1 VGVVSNIDDDY
12 LDPMIERADLAEL
25 LHDWTS
31 SEEARSCKP
40 HDAIYRLA
48 CAKAGV
54 DPERV
59 LFVGD
64 SPEQDVAGARA
75 LGMVTALIREEGAPP
90 PGSGVGARAEP
101 HHEIVKLAEVL
112 PLALR

>member
-12 LDPMIERADLAEL
+12 LDPMIERAGLADL

-54 DPERV
+54 APERV

-90 PGSGVGARAEP
+90 PGSGVGARGEP
-101 HHEIVKLAEVL
+101 HHEIVT
-112 PLALR
+112 LALG